1 MSNSDDQSTN
11 EEVAPNDGAHETAAA
26 AAENAPPPTQTDKN
40 SSNNNSLKGRQ
51 SEANSDKSTQTSAS
65 TGSHMN
71 AKPSKSGSGANMENT
86 WNARIGFIGAGR
98 LTESIA
104 RGLLSSARIGPRQ
117 LFVSAK
123 SARNLDAFK
132 VQGIATSTRP
142 YDVFGRFD
150 VDLVFIAVHGN
161 VVRRCFQGGG
171 TRPLALTTNYI
182 PSRRRRRLAV
192 LSLVGGI
199 PLADLKATLVN
210 PENSDSSPSG
220 KNSRLE
226 MHRAMLNASVAYGL
240 GLGALDVEIDSK
252 RCSPLIRDTLQL
264 MAQVELVAGDQQLDA
279 WCALAGHGLTTVYY
293 LISAL
298 VEGAAKVGLPRPAA
312 TKLATKM
319 VQGAALAI
327 LQTGKSP
334 GQLRDESTSA
344 SGPAVYGLA
353 LLDKRDVASGIQ
365 AAVEAA
371 YRRVKELAE

>member
-98 LTESIA
+98 LAESIA
-104 RGLLSSARIGPRQ
+104 RGLLYSARIGPRQ

-123 SARNLDAFK
+123 SARNLDTFK
-132 VQGIATSTRP
+132 AQGIATSTRP

-210 PENSDSSPSG
+210 PENSDSPG